1 MSSAQVNVQRSQVA
15 RTEKNWQEEKAM
27 GSGHFTRPTETTIS
41 TIEECHAGKGKQ
53 LEYAKRSLAE
63 VDMGIDMACQLLA
76 GLDDDKSEDSDWED
90 V

>member
-1 MSSAQVNVQRSQVA
+1 MQRSQVA
-15 RTEKNWQEEKAM
+15 RTEESCPEEKAM
-27 GSGHFTRPTETTIS
+27 GSGHFTRRTETTTS
-41 TIEECHAGKGKQ
+41 TIGECHAGKGKQ
-53 LEYAKRSLAE
+53 LQYVKRSLAE